1 VFGGPACS
9 WISAWNELGVTLSTT
24 DPTDVAAS
32 LVFVVQSPAAGLIV
46 PNATVSPVAGT
57 DVEVEVEV
65 DVEVEVEVEGVVAL
79 WLLEQAETK
88 VKVATST
95 TEVTAMDRPGNEVRI
110 RAILCGSLGAN

>member
-1 VFGGPACS
+1 
-9 WISAWNELGVTLSTT
+9 VTLSTT

-57 DVEVEVEV
+57 DVEVEV
-65 DVEVEVEVEGVVAL
+65 DVEVDVEGVVAL
-79 WLLEQAETK
+79 FLLEQAETK

-95 TEVTAMDRPGNEVRI
+95 TEATAMDRLGNEVRI